1 MIRSLHIENY
11 VLIDSLDVVFPEG
24 LVIITGQ
31 TGAGKSI
38 LLGALSL
45 VLGAKADASFISSG
59 VDSCVVEAEFD
70 IEGNQE
76 LRTLLEDNDVEWDG
90 GHLIV
95 RRVLNRNGRSRSF
108 VNDSPVSGSVLAT
121 LGASL
126 VDIHSQHQSLL
137 LSDKKFQLSVLDGF
151 AGITEEVETCRH
163 LWALFRGKSEELEG
177 LRASADRMSFEY
189 EYNAARLKQLRDAGL
204 RDGELEE
211 LEDEQKMLSNSEEI
225 KNALAHSAVLRPDAS
240 LKDAVRSLSK
250 AVRYMPSLSELS
262 DRLESARIELTDIFD
277 ELESKSEDVD
287 FSQSRL
293 EFVEERLS
301 LIYGLLKKNSCDTVA
316 ELIGLEEKL
325 ASEID
330 GSSSVDERIRDMEAV
345 VEAARREYDKS
356 CVAIHEKRVSAASGF
371 AEAMQKLLVSLEMGR
386 AIFEVEVFEA
396 QPGPSGTDSVSF
408 KFSSSGS
415 NPVDVARCAS
425 GGELSRIMLCL
436 KSIMAGFSGM
446 PTLVFDEIDTGVSGS
461 VADRMG
467 GMICGMGS
475 RMQVIAIT
483 HLPQVAAKGNAH
495 FVVSKSLS
503 DSGSA
508 VSSLK
513 EVGGEERV
521 NEIARLL
528 SGAKITPQAV
538 ANAKALLNGD

>member
-11 VLIDSLDVVFPEG
+11 VLIDSLDVEFPEG
-24 LVIITGQ
+24 LIIITGQ

-45 VLGAKADASFISSG
+45 VLGVKADASNISSG
-59 VDSCVVEAEFD
+59 ADSCVVEAEFD
-70 IEGNQE
+70 IDGNPE
-76 LRTLLEDNDVEWDG
+76 LRTLLEDSDVEWDG

-108 VNDSPVSGSVLAT
+108 VNDSPVSGAVLSA
-121 LGASL
+121 LGTAL

-137 LSDKKFQLSVLDGF
+137 LSDHKFQLSVLDGF
-151 AGITEEVETCRH
+151 AGITDDVEACRR
-163 LWALFRGKSEELEG
+163 LWNSYRAKIEELEK
-177 LRASADRMSFEY
+177 LRESADRMSFDY
-189 EYNAARLKQLRDAGL
+189 EYNAARLKQLREARL
-204 RDGELEE
+204 REGELEE
-211 LEDEQKMLSNSEEI
+211 LEEEQKMLSNSEEI
-225 KNALAHSAVLRPDAS
+225 KAALSHAVDLRPDAS
-240 LKDAVRSLSK
+240 FKEAARTLSK
-250 AVRYMPSLSELS
+250 AAGYMPSLAELS

-277 ELESKSEDVD
+277 ELESRSEDVD
-287 FSQSRL
+287 FSESRL
-293 EFVEERLS
+293 EMVEERLS
-301 LIYGLLKKNSCDTVA
+301 LLYGLLKKNSCGTVA
-316 ELIGLEEKL
+316 ELITLEDKL
-325 ASEID
+325 SSEVD
-330 GSSSVDERIRDMEAV
+330 GSSSVEDRIHDLEV
-345 VEAARREYDKS
+345 EVEAARKEYVE
-356 CVAIHEKRVSAASGF
+356 CCARLHEKREAASSGL
-371 AEAMQKLLVSLEMGR
+371 AESMMESLVGLEMGR
-386 AIFEVEVFEA
+386 ALFEVELAES
-396 QPGPSGTDSVSF
+396 QPGPTGTDSVSF

-415 NPVDVARCAS
+415 VPVDVAKCAS

-467 GMICGMGS
+467 AMICGMGT

-483 HLPQVAAKGNAH
+483 HLPQVAAKGDAH
-495 FVVSKSLS
+495 FVVSKSVS
-503 DSGSA
+503 SSGSA

-513 EVGGEERV
+513 EVRGVERV

-538 ANAKALLNGD
+538 ANAESLLNGD